1 MAVIDPA
8 TTDAEI
14 ERLTQA
20 GMRGVRFRMLEPPE
34 LPWDVLETEER
45 FAEMIDWHWD
55 GVAHYCKPENKD
67 SLGFVKGLN
76 NKLPVTQR
84 RAYGLRD

>member
-34 LPWDVLETEER
+34 LQWDLLEPYER
-45 FAEMIDWHWD
+45 FAEMIDRHWD
-55 GVAHYCKPENKD
+55 GVALYCKPENKD